1 MSSKTTLLSE
11 RLSRLV
17 KEMQRMGGD
26 GCIIERSVDLFYY
39 TGIKLSAGKLC
50 VTAKEAKLCVDGR
63 YLQVAQEKAPMR
75 VVFDEKAAAA
85 EFFEEHKCKT
95 ILFDGENTSYET
107 FARWQGL
114 LKGTLIPKSLLFKK
128 IRVIKDAQECTA
140 MKKSAQLL
148 WRGFEYLLSRLEEG
162 VTEKELC
169 RDFEIFC
176 LEQGGD
182 GLAFDPIIA
191 FGANSA
197 MPHYTSANVS
207 LKRGEIV
214 LIDIGI
220 TLDHYRSDM
229 TRIVFYKQADKEL
242 EKLYWINKEAQKAA
256 LSQCKSGNALGLLDQ
271 AARAVMQKAGVESL
285 FVHSLGHGIGLETH
299 EYPRLKWDH
308 EDKDLLLEPGMVFT
322 VEPGLYIPGK
332 GGVRYEDTITITQEG
347 YENFY
352 PDAGDKIILVK

>member
-1 MSSKTTLLSE
+1 MSSKTSVLNE
-11 RLSRLV
+11 RLKRLV
-17 KEMQRMGGD
+17 EQMQQMGGD
-26 GCIIERSVDLFYY
+26 SCIIERSVDLFYY
-39 TGIKLSAGKLC
+39 TGLKLSAGKLC
-50 VTAKEAKLCVDGR
+50 VTPKEALLCIDGR
-63 YLQVAQEKAPMR
+63 YLQVAQERAPMR
-75 VVFDEKAAAA
+75 VMFDEKETAAH
-85 EFFEEHKCKT
+85 FFETHKSRT
-95 ILFDGENTSYET
+95 IFFDGQNSSYDS

-114 LKGTLIPKSLLFKK
+114 LKATLISKSLLFKK
-128 IRVIKDAQECTA
+128 IRVVKDAHESLA
-140 MKKSAQLL
+140 MKKSAELL
-148 WRGFEYLLSRLEEG
+148 WRGFEYLLSCLKEG

-176 LEQGGD
+176 LKQGGE

-197 MPHYTSANVS
+197 MPHYAPADVS
-207 LKRGEIV
+207 LKAGDIV
-214 LIDIGI
+214 LIDIGV

-229 TRIVFYKQADKEL
+229 TRVVFYKQADKEL
-242 EKLYWINKEAQKAA
+242 ERLYLINKEAQKAA
-256 LSQCKSGNALGLLDQ
+256 LSLCKRGNKLGTLDL

-332 GGVRYEDTITITQEG
+332 GGVRYEDTIRITEEG

-352 PDAGDKIILVK
+352 PDSGLILRS